1 MTTKL
6 NLTIEQGKTFQRL
19 LRWETTPLVYKA
31 VSAITQAAPARVTAT
46 AHGVPPGWNVALTGV
61 RGMTEINASQIPPKD
76 ADMHQATVVDA
87 NTLELNTVS
96 AADFS
101 AYAGGGYLCY
111 YTPHDLASYTARMS
125 IKDKVGGTLLVSLTT
140 ANSDI
145 TVDSTNHTILLEI
158 DAVASAAFTWKK
170 GVYDL
175 ELVSPTGDVVALCSG
190 TVVLIPEV
198 TT

>member
-76 ADMHQATVVDA
+76 ADMHQATVIDA

-101 AYAGGGYLCY
+101 AYAGAAISATTRRTISRA
-111 YTPHDLASYTARMS
+111 TPRACRSRTR
-125 IKDKVGGTLLVSLTT
+125 
-140 ANSDI
+140 
-145 TVDSTNHTILLEI
+145 
-158 DAVASAAFTWKK
+158 SAARCSCR
-170 GVYDL
+170 
-175 ELVSPTGDVVALCSG
+175 SPPKQRHHRRFNQSHDPARDRCRRFRRVHVEEGRVRPRAREPNRRRRRA
-190 TVVLIPEV
+190 VLRHRRADP
-198 TT
+198 